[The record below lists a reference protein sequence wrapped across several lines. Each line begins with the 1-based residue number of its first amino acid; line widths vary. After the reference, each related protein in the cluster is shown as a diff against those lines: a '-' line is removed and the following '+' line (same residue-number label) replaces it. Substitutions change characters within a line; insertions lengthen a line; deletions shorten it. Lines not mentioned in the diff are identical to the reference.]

1 MNTKKEADGC
11 HEKMT
16 RKKEKRTETI
26 EKLKKD
32 PGISLT
38 LMAKKTGISQS
49 LMSDVLRD
57 LRRSEDPEIKKLC
70 AKREAYL
77 WGGSQLIK
85 ILKEQPGAN
94 YRLTARKLTSKM
106 QNAKTRTKDPEELL
120 KGLIGYCKKYKDE
133 ELREILIKHKKAGG
147 WMP

>member
-1 MNTKKEADGC
+1 
-11 HEKMT
+11 MT
-16 RKKEKRTETI
+16 RKEKIRTEII
-26 EKLKKD
+26 EKLEKD
-32 PGISLT
+32 PGILVR

-49 LMSDVLRD
+49 SISNALID
-57 LRRSEDPEIKKLC
+57 LGKSEDPEIKKLC

-106 QNAKTRTKDPEELL
+106 QKAKTRTKDPEELL